1 MVLKKILLLILLCF
15 SVVSFSQQKRKIKIL
30 ESELS
35 YTDEDKHPGA
45 TILIGKVKIQHAGA
59 ILNCQKAF
67 YYREEN
73 FFKAIGNVLI
83 NQGDTIK
90 QTSDYVDYDADTKQ
104 AISWG
109 NVVLRD
115 PKMTLTT
122 DTLYFDREKQKLFY
136 RDNATIKDETNTL
149 KSKNGNY
156 YLENKKFTA
165 TTKVNITNPDNNID
179 SDRLDYYTNSGH
191 AYLYGSST
199 ITNKQDR
206 NKIYTEEGFYNTKT
220 DISHF
225 VKNTTLYLDDRTI
238 EGDSLYYDK
247 IRGFASAT
255 DNIRVIDTAQNFV
268 AKGNYAEYFQNLDSI
283 FMIKKAVAI
292 SVFEKDS
299 MFIHGDTLLV
309 TGPKE
314 NRIVRT
320 YRNVKIFK
328 TDLQGKCDSL
338 HTDQASGITK
348 MYYSPVLWSDDN
360 QITGDSIKLL
370 SNKETEQLDS
380 LKILSQSFI
389 IQKDSLDPENF
400 NQIKGRNMYGK
411 FIENKLKTLLVKGNG
426 EAVNY
431 NRNEEGVLETITK
444 QLCSNIE
451 FGLEENE
458 INEIKCLVQSDG
470 ITYPPS
476 QYPEQ
481 ERKLKG
487 FIWREDEQPKTKE
500 DIFIKDGKITR
511 TKLFKP
517 LPAPPKRGDSGR
529 SRNPNNAG
537 KQTDLPQVQRDSTN
551 TQPIL
556 NSPMMQMKNQKA
568 KSKEKDSKKKEN

>member
-15 SVVSFSQQKRKIKIL
+15 SVATFSQQRKIKIL
-30 ESELS
+30 KSELS
-35 YTDEDKHPGA
+35 YSDEDKHPGA

-59 ILNCQKAF
+59 ILYCKKAF
-67 YYREEN
+67 YYREDN
-73 FFKAIGNVLI
+73 FFKAIGDVLI

-165 TTKVNITNPDNNID
+165 TTRVNITNPDNTID

-199 ITNKQDR
+199 ITNKQDG

-255 DNIRVIDTAQNFV
+255 NNIRVIDTAQNFV

-314 NRIVRT
+314 DRIVRT

-338 HTDQASGITK
+338 HTDQASGVTK

-389 IQKDSLDPENF
+389 IQKDSIDPENF

-476 QYPEQ
+476 IYPEQ

-487 FIWREDEQPKTKE
+487 FAWREDEQPKTKE
-500 DIFIKDGKITR
+500 DIFIKDGKIKR
-511 TKLFKP
+511 TALFKP
-517 LPAPPKRGDSGR
+517 APAPPKRGNSGR
-529 SRNPNNAG
+529 SGNPRNPGASEV
-537 KQTDLPQVQRDSTN
+537 KRDSLNLQPALNAPKLQLNNPKKN
-551 TQPIL
+551 T
-556 NSPMMQMKNQKA
+556 
-568 KSKEKDSKKKEN
+568 KEKDSKKKEN